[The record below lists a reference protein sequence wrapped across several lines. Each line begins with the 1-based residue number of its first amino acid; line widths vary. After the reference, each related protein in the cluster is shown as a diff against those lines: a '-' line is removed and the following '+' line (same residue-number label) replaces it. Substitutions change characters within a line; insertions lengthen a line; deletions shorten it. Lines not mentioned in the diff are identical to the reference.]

1 MMGVIVPTIALADRC
16 LATIRSLKIGVA
28 FVITLLLSQS
38 STARADI
45 IVTNFTAGNIGSFGP
60 IWQWDSST
68 KVLGVDFFNSSGDY
82 LQVPGLNVDA
92 TGAVAVA
99 LTGQLLDPTTAAT
112 GNFTVDF
119 FAGGDNF
126 ATTSF
131 AYSDFEGG
139 SLKTVSKPLTFL
151 STSRGLTIV
160 SIIGGGGSSGTT
172 NVIDFQLTNMVFQT
186 QTAAVP
192 EPPTWALAAFL
203 FSIGSIRLLKQRI
216 FDKLS
221 LRLTLQRLAPVL
233 RLIPSPSRRDT
244 NVVETSV

>member
-1 MMGVIVPTIALADRC
+1 
-16 LATIRSLKIGVA
+16 
-28 FVITLLLSQS
+28 
-38 STARADI
+38 
-45 IVTNFTAGNIGSFGP
+45 
-60 IWQWDSST
+60 
-68 KVLGVDFFNSSGDY
+68 
-82 LQVPGLNVDA
+82 
-92 TGAVAVA
+92 
-99 LTGQLLDPTTAAT
+99 
-112 GNFTVDF
+112 
-119 FAGGDNF
+119 
-126 ATTSF
+126 
-131 AYSDFEGG
+131 
-139 SLKTVSKPLTFL
+139 
-151 STSRGLTIV
+151 LTIV

>member
-1 MMGVIVPTIALADRC
+1 MMGVVVPTIALADRC
-16 LATIRSLKIGVA
+16 LATIRSLKSGVA

-45 IVTNFTAGNIGSFGP
+45 FVTDFTAINIGSFGV
-60 IWQWDSST
+60 WQWDSTT

-82 LQVPGLNVDA
+82 LQVPGLNVNA
-92 TGAVAVA
+92 TGAVSVA
-99 LTGQLLDPTTAAT
+99 LTGKLVDPTTAAT

-139 SLKTVSKPLTFL
+139 TLKTVSKPLTFQ
-151 STSRGLTIV
+151 STSRGLTVV
-160 SIIGGGGSSGTT
+160 SIIGGGGSGPTT

-203 FSIGSIRLLKQRI
+203 FSIGSIRLLKQRM

-221 LRLTLQRLAPVL
+221 LRLTFQRLASVL
-233 RLIPSPSRRDT
+233 RFIPSTSRRAPK
-244 NVVETSV
+244 VVGTSV

>member
-1 MMGVIVPTIALADRC
+1 MMGVVVPTIALADRC

-38 STARADI
+38 STARAGI
-45 IVTNFTAGNIGSFGP
+45 FVTDFTAGNIRSFGG
-60 IWQWDSST
+60 IWQWDSTT

-82 LQVPGLNVDA
+82 LQVPGLNVNA
-92 TGAVAVA
+92 TGAVSVA
-99 LTGQLLDPTTAAT
+99 LTGKLVDPTTAAT

-139 SLKTVSKPLTFL
+139 SLKTASKPLTFL

-160 SIIGGGGSSGTT
+160 SIIGGGGSSGRT